1 MSRGHKLKKFISAV
15 AAALLPIAALSSIT
29 AAPAQAVVTPGPA
42 LTCTSG
48 GFYTDATKNIFQF
61 NSSTDSFDWAF
72 SSRHA
77 LTTALDGLAFDSR
90 DNYLYGWNAGHLYQV
105 DNTGAEVDLGVQ
117 GGLSATLESADYWP
131 SADVIISATNGSWR
145 STKVASDST
154 SATTS
159 AAITASGGNLAEDH
173 VLVPTSSTVAEVY
186 GLDSGKV
193 YDTTVT
199 LTAGVLTSASTRSVS
214 VTLPSAVTSSGN
226 TAASAQAPAAYSDA
240 AGNVYFIMTKAS
252 QAKHDIISYTSA
264 QLAAMFASPPV
275 TATPTYYL
283 NIASSNAA
291 YGTSP
296 SDGAGCKTAPSMFS
310 PALVTTTAATV
321 SGTSATLGGTVTPG
335 NFSGAT
341 IPVGNAVICY
351 SSSNAVDANG
361 ILSSSPTCSSGNTVA
376 VAQNAANTAIPDYN
390 LSGLAAG
397 TYYYQAKATNS
408 SALTNHGAVLSFTIA
423 GTPSGFNV
431 TWDPNGGSVSPTS
444 SSNVTTVTAPTPTL
458 AGNAFNGWTCVPDG
472 TPVSPVS
479 AGTTFTPSANTT
491 CTASWTAY
499 TVTYSYGTG
508 GGTVPTSPNSGVVV
522 LPVQGAMTA
531 PTGGYTFGGWTC
543 TPGTPTTTL
552 AAGASFTPSGNATC
566 TAVWNASASG
576 YNVTWD
582 PNGGS
587 VTPTTSSNVTTVTAP
602 TPTKAGNA
610 FNGWDC
616 TPAGTPANPVAA
628 AATFTPSAA
637 TTCVAS
643 WTAYTVTYSYG
654 TGGGTVPTSPNSG
667 VVVLPVQ
674 GAMTAP
680 TGGYTFGGWTCTPG
694 TPTTTLAAGASFT
707 PSGNATCTAVWNAP
721 TPTTYNVTWNY
732 NNGSGNTT
740 SSGVTT
746 VTTPNPSNPGYSFN
760 GWSCSPAGTP
770 ANLVAAGVTFT
781 PSANTTCTASWTYI
795 PPVYTV
801 TFVSNGST
809 VSSTSGVAG
818 TVITCP
824 AAPTRAGWIFKGWSA
839 CAAGGS
845 YTITGSATISA
856 IWVEELAAQPNANG
870 GENNHQA
877 APAILVVNPAIN
889 GDVYSDPTSGMRLT
903 LTPHEADQTPA
914 PLNSENQVVFKDGR
928 LAKVAGSGLQ
938 PNSDV
943 KVYISKDAITGLQSL
958 TVGTAAIRN
967 KSAIIGDVVLLG
979 TLHTDATGSFSE
991 FLPIPQGLAI
1001 GAHVL
1006 QVDGYAKDWSLQS
1019 ANFPVLYALPKVVTK
1034 SLTVY
1039 FTPDS
1044 AEFTAATKAAIAAL
1058 VAELPKD
1065 GEQFS
1070 ISSKGFVYP
1079 IDSHTANMQISS
1091 ARAKAVAGAIKAAIK
1106 DLGQEATVDHVGL
1119 GRLKAAKSTSR
1130 RVQATVSWTVYT
1142 TTA

>member
-566 TAVWNASASG
+566 TAVWNA
-576 YNVTWD
+576 
-582 PNGGS
+582 
-587 VTPTTSSNVTTVTAP
+587 
-602 TPTKAGNA
+602 
-610 FNGWDC
+610 
-616 TPAGTPANPVAA
+616 
-628 AATFTPSAA
+628 PS
-637 TTCVAS
+637 
-643 WTAYTVTYSYG
+643 
-654 TGGGTVPTSPNSG
+654 
-667 VVVLPVQ
+667 
-674 GAMTAP
+674 
-680 TGGYTFGGWTCTPG
+680 
-694 TPTTTLAAGASFT
+694 
-707 PSGNATCTAVWNAP
+707 
-721 TPTTYNVTWNY
+721 PTTYNVTWNY

-801 TFVSNGST
+801 TFVSNGNT

-979 TLHTDATGSFSE
+979 TLHTDANGSFSD

>member
-566 TAVWNASASG
+566 TAVWNA
-576 YNVTWD
+576 
-582 PNGGS
+582 
-587 VTPTTSSNVTTVTAP
+587 
-602 TPTKAGNA
+602 
-610 FNGWDC
+610 
-616 TPAGTPANPVAA
+616 
-628 AATFTPSAA
+628 PS
-637 TTCVAS
+637 
-643 WTAYTVTYSYG
+643 
-654 TGGGTVPTSPNSG
+654 
-667 VVVLPVQ
+667 
-674 GAMTAP
+674 
-680 TGGYTFGGWTCTPG
+680 
-694 TPTTTLAAGASFT
+694 
-707 PSGNATCTAVWNAP
+707 
-721 TPTTYNVTWNY
+721 PTTYNVTWNY

-801 TFVSNGST
+801 TFVSNGNT

-979 TLHTDATGSFSE
+979 TLHTDANGSFSD

-1058 VAELPKD
+1058 VAQLPKE

>member
-1 MSRGHKLKKFISAV
+1 
-15 AAALLPIAALSSIT
+15 
-29 AAPAQAVVTPGPA
+29 
-42 LTCTSG
+42 
-48 GFYTDATKNIFQF
+48 
-61 NSSTDSFDWAF
+61 
-72 SSRHA
+72 
-77 LTTALDGLAFDSR
+77 
-90 DNYLYGWNAGHLYQV
+90 
-105 DNTGAEVDLGVQ
+105 
-117 GGLSATLESADYWP
+117 
-131 SADVIISATNGSWR
+131 
-145 STKVASDST
+145 
-154 SATTS
+154 
-159 AAITASGGNLAEDH
+159 
-173 VLVPTSSTVAEVY
+173 
-186 GLDSGKV
+186 
-193 YDTTVT
+193 
-199 LTAGVLTSASTRSVS
+199 
-214 VTLPSAVTSSGN
+214 
-226 TAASAQAPAAYSDA
+226 
-240 AGNVYFIMTKAS
+240 
-252 QAKHDIISYTSA
+252 
-264 QLAAMFASPPV
+264 
-275 TATPTYYL
+275 
-283 NIASSNAA
+283 
-291 YGTSP
+291 
-296 SDGAGCKTAPSMFS
+296 
-310 PALVTTTAATV
+310 
-321 SGTSATLGGTVTPG
+321 
-335 NFSGAT
+335 
-341 IPVGNAVICY
+341 
-351 SSSNAVDANG
+351 
-361 ILSSSPTCSSGNTVA
+361 
-376 VAQNAANTAIPDYN
+376 
-390 LSGLAAG
+390 
-397 TYYYQAKATNS
+397 
-408 SALTNHGAVLSFTIA
+408 
-423 GTPSGFNV
+423 
-431 TWDPNGGSVSPTS
+431 
-444 SSNVTTVTAPTPTL
+444 
-458 AGNAFNGWTCVPDG
+458 
-472 TPVSPVS
+472 
-479 AGTTFTPSANTT
+479 
-491 CTASWTAY
+491 
-499 TVTYSYGTG
+499 
-508 GGTVPTSPNSGVVV
+508 VVV
-522 LPVQGAMTA
+522 LPGQGSMTA

-566 TAVWNASASG
+566 TAVWNAPASG

-667 VVVLPVQ
+667 VVVLPGQ
-674 GAMTAP
+674 GSMTAP

-721 TPTTYNVTWNY
+721 NPTTYNVTWNY

-746 VTTPNPSNPGYSFN
+746 VTTPTPSNPGYTFN

-824 AAPTRAGWIFKGWSA
+824 SAPTRAGWIFKGWSA

-870 GENNHQA
+870 GENNHKA

-889 GDVYSDPTSGMRLT
+889 GEVYSDPTSGMKLT
-903 LTPHEADQTPA
+903 LTPHEADQAPA

-928 LAKVAGSGLQ
+928 LAKVTGAGLQ

-979 TLHTDATGSFSE
+979 TLHTDAAGSFSD

-1058 VAELPKD
+1058 VAQLPKE

-1079 IDSHTANMQISS
+1079 IDSHTANLQISS

>member
-1 MSRGHKLKKFISAV
+1 MKKFISAV
-15 AAALLPIAALSSIT
+15 AAVLLPIAALSSFS
-29 AAPAQAVVTPGPA
+29 AAPAHASVVPFSCDSTLYQATATNTGSMYSFDTTTQVFTRFGTNNVSGLNAVGYNTKDNLIYGLASSKIIQIDGAGTFTANASAVTVSSGT
-42 LTCTSG
+42 LGTSG
-48 GFYTDATKNIFQF
+48 GDFLPYSGSGDAYMLTAPSSGNSWSKLDVDTNSATDYSLTSTTSTTWGAFDLTIMSNGTTAYGLDATGNGAAALDVVTLGA
-61 NSSTDSFDWAF
+61 SSGTITSKSITLDP
-72 SSRHA
+72 A
-77 LTTALDGLAFDSR
+77 LTTAQKA
-90 DNYLYGWNAGHLYQV
+90 W
-105 DNTGAEVDLGVQ
+105 
-117 GGLSATLESADYWP
+117 
-131 SADVIISATNGSWR
+131 
-145 STKVASDST
+145 
-154 SATTS
+154 
-159 AAITASGGNLAEDH
+159 
-173 VLVPTSSTVAEVY
+173 
-186 GLDSGKV
+186 
-193 YDTTVT
+193 
-199 LTAGVLTSASTRSVS
+199 
-214 VTLPSAVTSSGN
+214 TSSG
-226 TAASAQAPAAYSDA
+226 SFGAAYSDVAGDLFFFSNDTKYMYQITA
-240 AGNVYFIMTKAS
+240 ASLATSSPVLTGFGGVSTLSSPNDGAS
-252 QAKHDIISYTSA
+252 CGLASSPLAPTVVSTTSG
-264 QLAAMFASPPV
+264 
-275 TATPTYYL
+275 ATP
-283 NIASSNAA
+283 
-291 YGTSP
+291 
-296 SDGAGCKTAPSMFS
+296 
-310 PALVTTTAATV
+310 
-321 SGTSATLGGTVTPG
+321 SGTNITLAGSVTPG
-335 NFSGAT
+335 SFTGAA
-341 IPVGNAVICY
+341 ISSGNAKICY
-351 SSSNAVDANG
+351 SSSSTPVNG
-361 ILSSSPTCSSGNTVA
+361 LLSVAPVCSTGIAAIASGASATS
-376 VAQNAANTAIPDYN
+376 ISYIFDI
-390 LSGLAAG
+390 SGLSAG
-397 TYYYQAKATNS
+397 TYYYQAQATN
-408 SALTNHGAVLSFTIA
+408 ANATNQGAIYSFTV
-423 GTPSGFNV
+423 GGGSPTTYNV
-431 TWDPNGGSVSPTS
+431 TWAPNGGSVTPTT

-458 AGNAFNGWTCVPDG
+458 AGNSFGGWNCSPAG
-472 TPVSPVS
+472 SPANPVS
-479 AGTTFTPSANTT
+479 AGATFTPSANTT
-491 CTASWTAY
+491 CTASWTPY

-522 LPVQGAMTA
+522 LPGQG
-531 PTGGYTFGGWTC
+531 
-543 TPGTPTTTL
+543 
-552 AAGASFTPSGNATC
+552 S
-566 TAVWNASASG
+566 
-576 YNVTWD
+576 
-582 PNGGS
+582 
-587 VTPTTSSNVTTVTAP
+587 
-602 TPTKAGNA
+602 
-610 FNGWDC
+610 
-616 TPAGTPANPVAA
+616 
-628 AATFTPSAA
+628 
-637 TTCVAS
+637 
-643 WTAYTVTYSYG
+643 
-654 TGGGTVPTSPNSG
+654 
-667 VVVLPVQ
+667 
-674 GAMTAP
+674 MTAP

-721 TPTTYNVTWNY
+721 ASGYNVTWDPNGGSVTPTTSSNVTSVTAPTPTLAGSTFNGWTCSPAGSPANPVSAGATFTPSANTTCTANWTANPTTYNVTWNY

-746 VTTPNPSNPGYSFN
+746 VTTPNPSNPGYTFN

-979 TLHTDATGSFSE
+979 TLHTDANGSFSE

-1058 VAELPKD
+1058 VAQLPKD

-1106 DLGQEATVDHVGL
+1106 ALGQEATVDHVGL

>member
-1 MSRGHKLKKFISAV
+1 LKKFISAV
-15 AAALLPIAALSSIT
+15 VAVLLPIAALSSLN
-29 AAPAQAVVTPGPA
+29 AAPAHASVVPFSCDSTLYQATATNTGSMYSFDTTTQVFTRFGTNNVSGLNAVGYNTKDNLIYGLASSKIIQIDGAGTFTANASAVTVSSGT
-42 LTCTSG
+42 LGTSG
-48 GFYTDATKNIFQF
+48 GDFLPYSGSGDAYMLTAPSSGNSWSKLDVDTNSATDYSLTSTTSTTWGAFDLTIMSNGTTAYGLDATGNGAAALDVVTLGA
-61 NSSTDSFDWAF
+61 SSGTITSKSITLDP
-72 SSRHA
+72 A
-77 LTTALDGLAFDSR
+77 LTTAQKA
-90 DNYLYGWNAGHLYQV
+90 W
-105 DNTGAEVDLGVQ
+105 
-117 GGLSATLESADYWP
+117 
-131 SADVIISATNGSWR
+131 
-145 STKVASDST
+145 
-154 SATTS
+154 
-159 AAITASGGNLAEDH
+159 
-173 VLVPTSSTVAEVY
+173 
-186 GLDSGKV
+186 
-193 YDTTVT
+193 
-199 LTAGVLTSASTRSVS
+199 
-214 VTLPSAVTSSGN
+214 TSSG
-226 TAASAQAPAAYSDA
+226 SFGAAYSDVAGDLFFFSNDTKYMYQITA
-240 AGNVYFIMTKAS
+240 ASLATSSPVLTGFGGVSTLSSPNDGAS
-252 QAKHDIISYTSA
+252 CGLASSPLAPTVVSTTSG
-264 QLAAMFASPPV
+264 
-275 TATPTYYL
+275 ATP
-283 NIASSNAA
+283 
-291 YGTSP
+291 
-296 SDGAGCKTAPSMFS
+296 
-310 PALVTTTAATV
+310 
-321 SGTSATLGGTVTPG
+321 SGTNITLAGSVTPG
-335 NFSGAT
+335 SFTGAA
-341 IPVGNAVICY
+341 ISSGNAKICY
-351 SSSNAVDANG
+351 SSSSTPVNG
-361 ILSSSPTCSSGNTVA
+361 LLSVSPVCSTGIAAIASGA
-376 VAQNAANTAIPDYN
+376 SATAISYTFDI
-390 LSGLAAG
+390 SGLSAG
-397 TYYYQAKATNS
+397 TYYYQAQATN
-408 SALTNHGAVLSFTIA
+408 ANATNQGAIYSFTV
-423 GTPSGFNV
+423 GGGSPTTYNV
-431 TWDPNGGSVSPTS
+431 TWAPNGGSVTPTS
-444 SSNVTTVTAPTPTL
+444 STGVSSVTAPTPTL
-458 AGNAFNGWTCVPDG
+458 AGNLFGGWNCSPAG
-472 TPVSPVS
+472 SPANPVA
-479 AGTTFTPSANTT
+479 AGQTFTPSANTT
-491 CTASWTAY
+491 CTASWTPY

-552 AAGASFTPSGNATC
+552 AGGASFTPSGNATC

-801 TFVSNGST
+801 TFVSNGNT

-979 TLHTDATGSFSE
+979 TLHTDANGSFSD